1 MNPEQ
6 LEELAALNAA
16 GALEGKDLDEFQR
29 LLTNADHHTKR
40 ILARFN
46 NIAGL
51 LAVSL
56 PHRQQPS
63 PGLRRKLL
71 TRIETEASEIRKTPA
86 DILNQHTEGALS
98 GFTFISGNEAAGWR
112 DIRVRGAA
120 VKLLSV
126 DQARGYAVVLGR
138 LEPGA
143 RYPAHK
149 HINGEDVFV
158 LSGDLHIGE
167 NVLRAGDFHHAD
179 AGTSHGENFSE
190 TGCTILAVISTQD
203 LLAQFAST

>member
-1 MNPEQ
+1 MNPEH

-16 GALEGKDLDEFQR
+16 GALDGKDLDEFQR
-29 LLTNADHHTKR
+29 LLANADQPTKR

-46 NIAGL
+46 NVAGL
-51 LAVSL
+51 LAASL

-63 PGLRRKLL
+63 PGLRQKLL
-71 TRIETEASEIRKTPA
+71 PRIQTETAETRTTPA
-86 DILNQHTEGALS
+86 DFLNQHIEAALS
-98 GFTFISGNEAAGWR
+98 GFTFISGNEAAGWK

-126 DQARGYAVVLGR
+126 DQTRGYAVVLGK
-138 LEPGA
+138 LEPGT

-158 LSGDLHIGE
+158 LSGDLHMGE
-167 NVLRAGDFHHAD
+167 YVLRAGDFHHAD

-203 LLAQFAST
+203 LLAQFASA

>member
-1 MNPEQ
+1 MNPEH

-16 GALEGKDLDEFQR
+16 GALDGKDLDEFQR
-29 LLTNADHHTKR
+29 LLANADHPTKR

-46 NIAGL
+46 NFAGL

-56 PHRQQPS
+56 PQQQQPS
-63 PGLRRKLL
+63 PGLRQKLL
-71 TRIETEASEIRKTPA
+71 HRIEAETSETRETPA
-86 DILNQHTEGALS
+86 DFLNQHIEAALS
-98 GFTFISGNEAAGWR
+98 GFTFISGNEAAGWK
-112 DIRVRGAA
+112 DIRVQGAA

-126 DQARGYAVVLGR
+126 DQTRGYAVVIGK
-138 LEPGA
+138 LEPGT

-149 HINGEDVFV
+149 HINGEDIFV

-167 NVLRAGDFHHAD
+167 HVLRAGDFHHAD

-190 TGCTILAVISTQD
+190 TGCTILAVISRQD